1 TAGNPNAAWSGASLH
16 ASLAGCTGGTG
27 RADAFPP
34 DRTPA
39 RLDQVPPA
47 PADQDGAPLTSR
59 MPVSSVDADM
69 GWHTRI
75 SGSLGSFWLY
85 SRAAPSILDACAPAA
100 SATAAGA
107 AESHSYW
114 PPACTYASTSPSSTA
129 EIFAPA
135 DPIGTSSTSGSIPSA
150 NLRTSSGGRVRLTAM
165 RSLPASGAGTC
176 SGASRGSRPRDAPGP
191 AVTGSG
197 SPASVRTSDA
207 PPVASA

>member
-1 TAGNPNAAWSGASLH
+1 MVWGFSPRLSGWVH
-16 ASLAGCTGGTG
+16 RWHGTGGRLPTG
-27 RADAFPP
+27 SNAGPP
-34 DRTPA
+34 RSNPA
-39 RLDQVPPA
+39 GLREAGQ
-47 PADQDGAPLTSR
+47 GRAPLTSR
-59 MPVSSVDADM
+59 MPVSSVDADT

-135 DPIGTSSTSGSIPSA
+135 DPIGTSSTSGSIPPA
-150 NLRTSSGGRVRLTAM
+150 NLRTSSGGRVRL
-165 RSLPASGAGTC
+165 
-176 SGASRGSRPRDAPGP
+176 
-191 AVTGSG
+191 
-197 SPASVRTSDA
+197 
-207 PPVASA
+207 